1 MARPSLISE
10 TNQESL
16 SHINDTFEH
25 LKSTREILDELNDTD
40 IENATQLGRDF
51 MIITTELLLRVVKQI
66 GQTNVQTPT
75 FESLIAYIRNLIHTR
90 SAHMRQTTPG
100 PLLIEWYTLSRLM
113 SSMQLEPELRI
124 TKTKAKQLFDITHN
138 TAAWAYQH
146 LSNELPNQNQIGFVD
161 RTSTPY
167 TNE

>member
-124 TKTKAKQLFDITHN
+124 TKTKAKQLFDITHS

-161 RTSTPY
+161 RTSTSY